1 MTYRNLLYFK
11 ISVYALVIALVAVL
25 DATVI
30 STLPYGL
37 FRLHLLPLALVF
49 VVLLSNLRVAAWWAL
64 LGGLVLELFSFR
76 TFGMYLGMTWLVLVL
91 IAFLFEKVMTNRS
104 LYSVALISASV
115 IVVYDGLFLLFD
127 YWSGVILLPAGTL
140 FYSFA
145 WSLLVNV
152 IASIIAFNI
161 FHVISRRLR
170 PVFLNTK
177 R

>member
-1 MTYRNLLYFK
+1 MPYRNFFYLK
-11 ISVYALVIALVAVL
+11 ISLYALGIALVAVL

-76 TFGMYLGMTWLVLVL
+76 TFGMYLGMTWVTLAL

-104 LYSVALISASV
+104 LYSVALISAAV
-115 IVVYDGLFLLFD
+115 TILYDGLFLLFD
-127 YWSGVILLPAGTL
+127 YWSGVIVSPASNL
-140 FYSFA
+140 FYSFI
-145 WSLLVNV
+145 WSLAVN
-152 IASIIAFNI
+152 IFASIVAFNI
-161 FHVISRRLR
+161 FHVLSRRLR
-170 PVFLNTK
+170 PVFLSSK
-177 R
+177 H